1 MKFGDTHTLYSWKL
15 NDRSLKAVY
24 NSYTEHYTK
33 FVYLKNMVLCMK
45 QPIYKHGSLHDDSEY
60 ILTFYMQ
67 RDITRD
73 IVLFNDINS
82 GEFSLFVIFIDYI
95 NV

>member
-1 MKFGDTHTLYSWKL
+1 
-15 NDRSLKAVY
+15 
-24 NSYTEHYTK
+24 
-33 FVYLKNMVLCMK
+33 MK

-73 IVLFNDINS
+73 IVLFNDTNS